1 MAARDKLPTIT
12 ASGAVGQW
20 RQFSGAMQQLQESK
34 GAMTQVVAPKFEPE
48 KFNLA
53 GSLLDVMGDANE
65 SYNNIKKVADKNVEE
80 WANGKSFQEVAQEMK
95 ENKVPFQYDPF
106 AMASLAT
113 IQGRNAF
120 QVGMLEFEERLKSS
134 EFVDK
139 SPEEID
145 QIFIERQREVLS
157 ELGEAHGSIGN
168 SGAFMNGF
176 WSDANK
182 TREYI
187 WKSSEAVKNDYHKRQ
202 GLIAAESQLNELMGS
217 SVDDLYNGITMISQS
232 GMIGRTPEDQM
243 KLAKSV
249 IESLSKHP
257 TGAETLQLLADRNV
271 PGLQEGV
278 TFRSLFGDEAIRAGI
293 VSAENTRL
301 VASFD
306 EYRTFTDAVNTKV
319 AEGDYVGLLAMQQ
332 TYADRADGNI
342 TKYVE
347 YIDNAIDTYKKLQ
360 VQKAGKSTALMK
372 EQVRQREASSYVL
385 GVITGVVDP
394 TSKSIAGSTLYDPNT
409 GDSLGSISHDE
420 IQEIY
425 RSHFL
430 SGNLAPEHIDN
441 MLSDKDGQKMFKDFF
456 GGIEGQVRGD
466 VQSVINGVQSPAD
479 LKEPDGFRQA
489 MSYVQTDPKRVSAI
503 LGYDQTDT
511 VSLLGYLMSG
521 IPYQQYVAASAQFA
535 KKPVKDRW
543 DMELPIN
550 SGDYTVDNNG
560 YETMFV
566 RRLALSYLASGKDA
580 STAIDEA
587 RSDIK
592 KVHQRFVYQSPHED
606 KGFLWDSARDPVE
619 AYIPTSFYRQFPGF
633 TPDEVNAHLTD
644 FISKIETDKG
654 GMDLYF
660 SYDPLSNVVRV
671 FDPLTMD
678 ESYEFSKDSI
688 IQFKTRQTIT
698 KARSQGDKK

>member
-12 ASGAVGQW
+12 AAGAVGQW

-48 KFNLA
+48 EFNLA

-120 QVGMLEFEERLKSS
+120 QIGMLEFEERLKSS
-134 EFVDK
+134 EFIDK

-145 QIFIERQREVLS
+145 QIFIERQREVLA

-187 WKSSEAVKNDYHKRQ
+187 WKSSEAVKNDYHKQQ
-202 GLIAAESQLNELMGS
+202 GLIAAESQINELMDS

-257 TGAETLQLLADRNV
+257 TGAETIQLLADKNV
-271 PGLQEGV
+271 PGLQDGV
-278 TFRSLFGDEAIRAGI
+278 TFRSLFGDETIRASI
-293 VSAENTRL
+293 INAENTRL
-301 VASFD
+301 VANFD
-306 EYRTFTDAVNTKV
+306 EYRSFTDEVNTKV
-319 AEGDYVGLLAMQQ
+319 AQGDYIGLLAMQQ
-332 TYADRADGNI
+332 TYADRAGGNV
-342 TKYVE
+342 TKQVE
-347 YIDNAIDTYKKLQ
+347 YIDNAIDTYRKLQ
-360 VQKAGKSTALMK
+360 AKNVGKTTALMK
-372 EQVRQREASSYVL
+372 ERVRQSHNAMYISGVL
-385 GVITGVVDP
+385 TGMIDP
-394 TSKSIAGSTLYDPNT
+394 TKDSIAGTTLYDPNT
-409 GDSLGSISHDE
+409 GESLGSISHE
-420 IQEIY
+420 EVQEAY
-425 RSHFL
+425 RTHFL
-430 SGNLAPEHIDN
+430 SGNLSPEMIDN

-456 GGIEGQVRGD
+456 GNIEGQVRGD

-489 MSYVQTDPKRVSAI
+489 MSYVQNDPKRVSAI

-566 RRLALSYLASGKDA
+566 RRLALSYLAAGKDA
-580 STAIDEA
+580 STAIEEA
-587 RSDIK
+587 RADMK
-592 KVHQRFVYQSPHED
+592 KVHQRFVYQSPHKD
-606 KGFLWDSARDPVE
+606 KGWLWDSDRDPVE

-633 TPDEVNAHLTD
+633 TPDEVNEHLTE
-644 FISKIETDKG
+644 FISKIEADKG

-688 IQFKTRQTIT
+688 VQFKTRQPIT
-698 KARSQGDKK
+698 KARSRGDEK

>member
-12 ASGAVGQW
+12 AAGSVGQW
-20 RQFSGAMQQLQESK
+20 RQFSGAMQQLQESN

-48 KFNLA
+48 EFNLA

-120 QVGMLEFEERLKSS
+120 QIGMLEFEERLKSS

-187 WKSSEAVKNDYHKRQ
+187 WKSSEAVKNDYHKQQ
-202 GLIAAESQLNELMGS
+202 GLIAAESQINELMDS

-257 TGAETLQLLADRNV
+257 TGADKIQLLADKNV
-271 PGLQEGV
+271 PGLQDGV
-278 TFRSLFGDEAIRAGI
+278 TFRSLFGDETIRASI
-293 VSAENTRL
+293 ISAENTRL
-301 VASFD
+301 VANFD
-306 EYRTFTDAVNTKV
+306 EYRAFTDDVNTKV
-319 AEGDYVGLLAMQQ
+319 AEGDYIGLLAMQQ
-332 TYADRADGNI
+332 TYADRAGGNV
-342 TKYVE
+342 TKQVE
-347 YIDNAIDTYKKLQ
+347 YIDNAIDTYKRLQ
-360 VQKAGKSTALMK
+360 ANNAGKTTALMK
-372 EQVRQREASSYVL
+372 ERVRQNHNAMYISGVL
-385 GVITGVVDP
+385 TGMLDP
-394 TSKSIAGSTLYDPNT
+394 TKDSIAGTTLYDPNT
-409 GDSLGSISHDE
+409 GESLGSVSHE
-420 IQEIY
+420 EVQEAY
-425 RSHFL
+425 RTHFL
-430 SGNLAPEHIDN
+430 SGNLSPDMIDN

-466 VQSVINGVQSPAD
+466 VQSVVNGVQSPAD

-489 MSYVQTDPKRVSAI
+489 MSYVQNDPKRVSAI

-566 RRLALSYLASGKDA
+566 RRLALSYLAAGKDA
-580 STAIDEA
+580 STAIEEA
-587 RSDIK
+587 RADMK
-592 KVHQRFVYQSPHED
+592 KVHQRFVYQSPHKD
-606 KGFLWDSARDPVE
+606 KGWLWDSDRDPVE

-633 TPDEVNAHLTD
+633 TPDEVNEHLTE
-644 FISKIETDKG
+644 FISKIEGEKG

-688 IQFKTRQTIT
+688 VQFKTRQTIT
-698 KARSQGDKK
+698 KARSRGDEK

>member
-1 MAARDKLPTIT
+1 MTARDKLPTIT
-12 ASGAVGQW
+12 ATGAVGQW

-48 KFNLA
+48 EFNLA
-53 GSLLDVMGDANE
+53 GSLLDVMGDATE
-65 SYNNIKKVADKNVEE
+65 SYNNIKKVADKNAEE
-80 WANGKSFQEVAQEMK
+80 WANGKSFQEIAQEMK

-120 QVGMLEFEERLKSS
+120 QIGMLEFEERLKSS

-187 WKSSEAVKNDYHKRQ
+187 WKSSEAVKNDYHKQQ
-202 GLIAAESQLNELMGS
+202 GLIAAESQLNELMDG
-217 SVDDLYNGITMISQS
+217 SVDDLYSGMTMISQS

-243 KLAKSV
+243 KLAKSA
-249 IESLSKHP
+249 IEALSKHSD
-257 TGAETLQLLADRNV
+257 GAAKIQLLADKNV
-271 PGLQEGV
+271 PGLQDGV
-278 TFRSLFGDEAIRAGI
+278 TFRSLFGDETIRASI
-293 VSAENTRL
+293 ISAENTRL
-301 VASFD
+301 VADFE
-306 EYRTFTDAVNTKV
+306 EYRAFTDDVNTKV
-319 AEGDYVGLLAMQQ
+319 AQGDYIGLLAMQQ
-332 TYADRADGNI
+332 IYADRAGGNI
-342 TKYVE
+342 TKQVE
-347 YIDNAIDTYKKLQ
+347 YIDNAIDTYRKLQ
-360 VQKAGKSTALMK
+360 TKNTGKTTALMK
-372 EQVRQREASSYVL
+372 ERVRQNHNAMYISGVL
-385 GVITGVVDP
+385 TGMIDP
-394 TSKSIAGSTLYDPNT
+394 TKDSIAGTTLYDPNT
-409 GDSLGSISHDE
+409 GESLGSISHE
-420 IQEIY
+420 EVQEAY
-425 RSHFL
+425 STHFL
-430 SGNLAPEHIDN
+430 SGNLSPDMIDN

-466 VQSVINGVQSPAD
+466 VKSVINGIQSPAD

-489 MSYVQTDPKRVSAI
+489 MSYVQNDPKRVSAI

-566 RRLALSYLASGKDA
+566 RRLALSYLAAGKDA
-580 STAIDEA
+580 STAIEEA
-587 RSDIK
+587 RADMK
-592 KVHQRFVYQSPHED
+592 KVHQRFVYQSPHKD
-606 KGFLWDSARDPVE
+606 KGWLWDSDRDPVE
-619 AYIPTSFYRQFPGF
+619 AYIPTSFYRQFSGF
-633 TPDEVNAHLTD
+633 TPDEVNGHLTE
-644 FISKIETDKG
+644 FISKIEGEKG

-671 FDPLTMD
+671 FNPLTMD

-688 IQFKTRQTIT
+688 IPFKMKQPIT
-698 KARSQGDKK
+698 KARSRGDEK

>member
-12 ASGAVGQW
+12 AAGAVGQW

-48 KFNLA
+48 EFNLA

-65 SYNNIKKVADKNVEE
+65 SYNNIKKVADKNAEE

-120 QVGMLEFEERLKSS
+120 QIGMLEFEERLKSS

-187 WKSSEAVKNDYHKRQ
+187 WKSSEAVKNDYHKQQ
-202 GLIAAESQLNELMGS
+202 GLIAAESQLNELIDG
-217 SVDDLYNGITMISQS
+217 SVDDLHNGMTMISQS

-243 KLAKSV
+243 KLAKSA
-249 IESLSKHP
+249 IEALSKHP
-257 TGAETLQLLADRNV
+257 DGADKIQLLADKNV
-271 PGLQEGV
+271 PGLQDGV
-278 TFRSLFGDEAIRAGI
+278 TFRSLFGDETIRASI
-293 VSAENTRL
+293 INAENTRL
-301 VASFD
+301 VADFD
-306 EYRTFTDAVNTKV
+306 EYRAFTDDVNTKV
-319 AEGDYVGLLAMQQ
+319 AQGDYIGLLAMQQ
-332 TYADRADGNI
+332 TYADRAGGNV
-342 TKYVE
+342 TKQVE
-347 YIDNAIDTYKKLQ
+347 YIDNAIDTYRKLQ
-360 VQKAGKSTALMK
+360 AKNAGKTTALMK
-372 EQVRQREASSYVL
+372 ERVRQSHNAMYISGVL
-385 GVITGVVDP
+385 TGMLDP
-394 TSKSIAGSTLYDPNT
+394 TKDSIAGTTLYDPNT
-409 GDSLGSISHDE
+409 GESLGSISHE
-420 IQEIY
+420 EVQEAY
-425 RSHFL
+425 RTHFL
-430 SGNLAPEHIDN
+430 SGNLSPEMIDN

-489 MSYVQTDPKRVSAI
+489 MSYVQNDPKRVSAI

-511 VSLLGYLMSG
+511 VGLLGYLMSG
-521 IPYQQYVAASAQFA
+521 ISYQQYVAASAQFA

-566 RRLALSYLASGKDA
+566 RRLALSYLAAGKDA
-580 STAIDEA
+580 STAIEEA
-587 RSDIK
+587 RADMK
-592 KVHQRFVYQSPHED
+592 KVHQRFVYQSPHKD
-606 KGFLWDSARDPVE
+606 KGWWDSDRDPVE

-633 TPDEVNAHLTD
+633 TPDEVNGHLTE
-644 FISKIETDKG
+644 FISKIEGEKG
-654 GMDLYF
+654 GTDLYF

-678 ESYEFSKDSI
+678 ESYEFAKDSI
-688 IQFKTRQTIT
+688 VQFKTRQKIT
-698 KARSQGDKK
+698 KARSRGDEK